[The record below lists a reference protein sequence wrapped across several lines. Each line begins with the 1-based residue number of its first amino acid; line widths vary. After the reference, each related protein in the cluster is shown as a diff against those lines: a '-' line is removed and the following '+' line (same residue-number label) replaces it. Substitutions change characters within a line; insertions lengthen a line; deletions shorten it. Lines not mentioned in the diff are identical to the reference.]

1 MAMPN
6 RYRAEEDP
14 SMPFLVLLTDRS
26 PQVALPALLEVAPD
40 LKMEPLSI
48 ASLGHALD
56 LEPEALIVD
65 AVENTAQAWS
75 VLTDLRTRDAR
86 IPVTVVVERDQLE
99 RYAWHEVADEL
110 VFPGAPAAELRVRLA
125 MLRRRAGAGDG
136 TVIKLGPL
144 AIDTETYRVTAS
156 GRPLDL
162 TFKEFELLRFLAQR
176 PGRVF
181 TRPSLLREVWGYDFY
196 GGTRTVDVHVRRLR
210 AKLGPEHEHLIET
223 VRSVGY
229 RAAGPGD

>member
-1 MAMPN
+1 
-6 RYRAEEDP
+6 
-14 SMPFLVLLTDRS
+14 MPFLALLSDRPPS
-26 PQVALPALLEVAPD
+26 VALPALLEVAPD
-40 LKMEPLSI
+40 LKLEALSL
-48 ASLGHALD
+48 ASIGHVLE
-56 LEPEALIVD
+56 LEPEAVLVD
-65 AVENTAQAWS
+65 AVENPPQAWS
-75 VLTDLRTRDAR
+75 VLSELSGHDVRV
-86 IPVTVVVERDQLE
+86 PVAVIAERDQLE
-99 RYAWHEVADEL
+99 RYPWHEVADEL
-110 VFPGAPAAELRVRLA
+110 VYPGAPAAELRLRLA

-136 TVIKLGPL
+136 TVTRLGAL
-144 AIDTETYRVTAS
+144 AIDSDTYRVTVA

-162 TFKEFELLRFLAQR
+162 TFKEFELLRFLAQH

-229 RAAGPGD
+229 RAAATED

>member
-1 MAMPN
+1 MPN

-14 SMPFLVLLTDRS
+14 TMPFLTLLSDRS
-26 PQVALPALLEVAPD
+26 PHVALPALLEIAPD
-40 LKMEPLSI
+40 LKLEPLSV
-48 ASLGHALD
+48 ASLEHALE
-56 LEPEALIVD
+56 LEPEAVLVD
-65 AVENTAQAWS
+65 AGENPPQAWS
-75 VLTDLRTRDAR
+75 VLTALRARDAR
-86 IPVTVVVERDQLE
+86 VPTAIVLERAQLE
-99 RYAWHEVADEL
+99 RYPWHEVADEL
-110 VFPGAPAAELRVRLA
+110 VYPGAPAAELRVRLA

-136 TVIKLGPL
+136 TVIRLGAL
-144 AIDTETYRVTAS
+144 SIDTETYHVTVS

-162 TFKEFELLRFLAQR
+162 TFKEFELLLFLAQR

-210 AKLGPEHEHLIET
+210 AKLGPENEQLIET

-229 RAAGPGD
+229 RAAEQDG

>member
-1 MAMPN
+1 M
-6 RYRAEEDP
+6 
-14 SMPFLVLLTDRS
+14 SDRS
-26 PQVALPALLEVAPD
+26 PGVALPALLDVATD
-40 LKMEPLSI
+40 LKLEPLSI
-48 ASLGHALD
+48 GSLEHALD
-56 LEPEALIVD
+56 LEPEAVLVD
-65 AVENTAQAWS
+65 AVENAPQAWS
-75 VLTDLRTRDAR
+75 VLVDLAGRDVR
-86 IPVTVVVERDQLE
+86 VPVAVIAERDQLE
-99 RYAWHEVADEL
+99 RYPWHEVADEL
-110 VFPGAPAAELRVRLA
+110 VYPGAPAAELRLRLS

-136 TVIKLGPL
+136 TMIRLGSL
-144 AIDTETYRVTAS
+144 ALDTETYRVTVG

-181 TRPSLLREVWGYDFY
+181 TRPALLREVWGYDFY

-229 RAAGPGD
+229 RAAAPEDRGD

>member
-1 MAMPN
+1 
-6 RYRAEEDP
+6 
-14 SMPFLVLLTDRS
+14 MPFLALLSDRS
-26 PQVALPALLEVAPD
+26 PRVALPALVEVAPD
-40 LKMEPLSI
+40 LKLEPLSV
-48 ASLGHALD
+48 ASLGHVLE
-56 LEPEALIVD
+56 LEPEAILVD
-65 AVENTAQAWS
+65 AVENLPQAWS
-75 VLTDLRTRDAR
+75 VLTELAGHDVRV
-86 IPVTVVVERDQLE
+86 PVAVIAERDQLD
-99 RYAWHEVADEL
+99 RYPWHEVADEL
-110 VFPGAPAAELRVRLA
+110 VYPGAPAAELRLRLA

-136 TVIKLGPL
+136 SVIRLGAL
-144 AIDTETYRVTAS
+144 AIDADTYRVTVA

-229 RAAGPGD
+229 RAAITES

>member
-1 MAMPN
+1 
-6 RYRAEEDP
+6 
-14 SMPFLVLLTDRS
+14 MPFLALLSDRS

-40 LKMEPLSI
+40 LKLEPLSV
-48 ASLGHALD
+48 ASLGHALE
-56 LEPEALIVD
+56 LEPEAILVD
-65 AVENTAQAWS
+65 AAENPPQAWS
-75 VLTDLRTRDAR
+75 VLTALRARDAR
-86 IPVTVVVERDQLE
+86 VPAAIVLERDQLE
-99 RYAWHEVADEL
+99 LYPWHEVADEL
-110 VFPGAPAAELRVRLA
+110 VYPGAPAAELRMRLA
-125 MLRRRAGAGDG
+125 MLRRRAGTGDG
-136 TVIKLGPL
+136 TVIRLGAL
-144 AIDTETYRVTAS
+144 SLDTETYHVTVS

-162 TFKEFELLRFLAQR
+162 TFKEFELLRFLALH

-229 RAAGPGD
+229 RAAEQDA